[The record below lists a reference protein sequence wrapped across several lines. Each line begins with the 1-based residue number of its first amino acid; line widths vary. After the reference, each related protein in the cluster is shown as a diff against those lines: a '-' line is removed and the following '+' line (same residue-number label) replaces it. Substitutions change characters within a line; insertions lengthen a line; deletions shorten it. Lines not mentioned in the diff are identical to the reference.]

1 MRFSKRILCRSLRR
15 GFLALLLMGA
25 VPAVASPQRVE
36 NPTVSGGGG
45 TMSAGKFSVT
55 TTLGESIAGTIES
68 PPADRVVAGFWGAA
82 SAGFEGGPGGAMEF
96 VSIEVLDGA
105 PVTVRLRFQGSAG
118 ARVEVQSSP
127 AIDGPW
133 TRVGTVTL
141 SGLGAGVYSDV
152 LTVESTFYRLA
163 R

>member
-1 MRFSKRILCRSLRR
+1 MRIRCRTLRR
-15 GFLALLLMGA
+15 GLLALLLMA
-25 VPAVASPQRVE
+25 AAPAVAVPQRVE

-45 TMSAGKFSVT
+45 TMSAGKISVT
-55 TTLGESIAGTIES
+55 TTLGESVAGTVES
-68 PPADRVVAGFWGAA
+68 PPSDRVTAGFWAAA

-105 PVTVRLRFQGSAG
+105 PVEVRLRFQGSAG
-118 ARVEVQSSP
+118 ARVEVQSAP

-141 SGLGAGVYSDV
+141 SGLGTGVYSEA